1 MENYAFQP
9 KELNAGNS
17 ALGLE
22 LCCREE
28 HFVLLKFLLLRPDRP
43 DTTHN
48 KWDIFQ
54 NGNLRLPYLIKT
66 GNMG

>member
-43 DTTHN
+43 AET
-48 KWDIFQ
+48 
-54 NGNLRLPYLIKT
+54 PLIT
-66 GNMG
+66 SGIYSEMGT